1 MATEGETTHA
11 MDRSTGNGAEERSPA
26 EIQAEIDTTRH
37 EMGDTVAAIADKA
50 DVKKHTKRKVAE
62 VRQKVSDNA
71 VPIAAVAAAT
81 GFVIVGWLV
90 LRR

>member
-1 MATEGETTHA
+1 MATEGETTQV

-26 EIQAEIDTTRH
+26 QIQAEIDTTRH

-50 DVKKHTKRKVAE
+50 DVKKHAKRKAAE
-62 VRQKVSDNA
+62 VRQKASDNA
-71 VPIAAVAAAT
+71 APIAAVAAAA
-81 GFVIVGWLV
+81 GLVVIGWLV